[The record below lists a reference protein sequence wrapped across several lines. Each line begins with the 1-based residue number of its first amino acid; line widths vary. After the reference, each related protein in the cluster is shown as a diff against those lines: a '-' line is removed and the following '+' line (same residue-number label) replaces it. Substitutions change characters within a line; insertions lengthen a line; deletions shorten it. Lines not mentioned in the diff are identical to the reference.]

1 VASPRLLLVEG
12 PDDEHVVKAICKAHG
27 ISVPDAFAIQQK
39 QGCNQL
45 LESIP
50 VELKASDRER
60 LAVILDAND
69 SLQRRWDQL
78 TYRLSH
84 AGCPVI
90 PKQPQPEGTVLTVSQ
105 GLRFGVWLM
114 PDNCLPGMLEDF
126 VTFLVPQG
134 DALLPR
140 VDGFLDGIPVNIRP
154 FPAGRRSKAR
164 IHSWLAVQEEPG
176 KPLGQAITYRYLD
189 AQRSVVDP
197 FVKWMRAALVD

>member
-1 VASPRLLLVEG
+1 MGTPRLLLVEG
-12 PDDEHVVKAICKAHG
+12 PDDEHVVKAICKAHS

-39 QGCNQL
+39 QGCDQL

-69 SLQRRWDQL
+69 SLAKRWDQL
-78 TYRLSH
+78 TYRLH
-84 AGCPVI
+84 EAGCAGI
-90 PKQPQPEGTVLTVSQ
+90 PKQPQPEGTVLTVSEE
-105 GLRFGVWLM
+105 LRFGVWLM
-114 PDNCLPGMLEDF
+114 PDNRLPGMLEDF
-126 VTFLVPQG
+126 LGFLVPQG

-140 VDGFLDGIPVNIRP
+140 VDGFLDGIPEDIRP
-154 FPAGRRSKAR
+154 FPAAHRCKAR
-164 IHSWLAVQEEPG
+164 IHSWLALQEEPG
-176 KPLGQAITYRYLD
+176 RPLGQAITYRYLD